1 MVWQRLQTGRKQ
13 DWQVG
18 RCRARLLLL
27 LRWPAAL
34 CCCDGQHWHMT
45 VCFECFCAGSPVYN
59 IPQHVSTKVVSRV
72 LVCVHRMHIR
82 NDRSCVCMQRASLIH
97 IFAHME
103 SWYYL
108 VFIYHLINSLLYCN
122 KIAHTVVDRLYKAW
136 TSTQFSIQTAL
147 CDEWS
152 PVCVCLCVS
161 MKVQAN
167 ACSCVCPCCICACTR
182 SGPRTSWLC
191 IGVCLNECVCVCFS
205 KLSFTIHWF
214 WARGFSNRLWTLCN
228 QFIFQTS
235 CRVVNWTS
243 VKSKNC
249 RQWATR
255 TAKENIFI
263 QNITRSVAGL
273 IFLKMKLL

>member
-152 PVCVCLCVS
+152 PVCVCV
-161 MKVQAN
+161 
-167 ACSCVCPCCICACTR
+167 CVCPWKCR
-182 SGPRTSWLC
+182 QMHVP
-191 IGVCLNECVCVCFS
+191 VCVPAAYV
-205 KLSFTIHWF
+205 H
-214 WARGFSNRLWTLCN
+214 ARDPAPEHHGCVSACAWMNVYVCV
-228 QFIFQTS
+228 FQ
-235 CRVVNWTS
+235 N
-243 VKSKNC
+243 
-249 RQWATR
+249 
-255 TAKENIFI
+255 
-263 QNITRSVAGL
+263 
-273 IFLKMKLL
+273 